1 MIPAHIPRVEISLDN
16 LIHNLSQIRKRLARK
31 DAIIAVVKDNA
42 YGCGAGV
49 ISRALEQD
57 GVNFFAVFS
66 MAEASQ
72 LRAFHISSPIL
83 ILGEAAADEIRW
95 ASSQNVRLTVNDM
108 ASLKKI
114 AAAPCRSI
122 VHVNINT
129 GMNRLGLFPHE
140 AGECA
145 GYISAHADI
154 ELEGVFTHLA
164 NADIPQTATVSKQ
177 YDRFSEALR
186 AFRGAG
192 FSPKYIHV
200 PNSAG
205 LLRFGVPDEYCVRPG
220 IILYGCKPDPA
231 QEFPIDLR
239 PVAAL
244 KAGIIKIMSVPAQT
258 PVSYGGTYVT
268 PRDTRIATAPLGYA
282 HGLPR
287 ALSNKGEVLIGGRRF
302 PIVGRVT
309 MDYIMIDIQ
318 DDTDI
323 SCGDEVVA
331 LGSQGNETITADA
344 IALQSNTIAYEILC
358 GLNARIN
365 RFYLQGGRIIYS
377 NDTLGNTQ
385 P

>member
-1 MIPAHIPRVEISLDN
+1 MIPVHIPRVEISLDN
-16 LIHNLSQIRKRLARK
+16 LIHNLNQIRKRLARK

-42 YGCGAGV
+42 YGCGACV
-49 ISRALEQD
+49 ISRTLEQEGID
-57 GVNFFAVFS
+57 FFAVFS
-66 MAEASQ
+66 AAEAKE
-72 LRAFHISSPIL
+72 LRAFRISSPIL
-83 ILGEAAADEIRW
+83 ILGEAAEDEIQW
-95 ASSQNVRLTVNDM
+95 ATSHNVRLTVNDM

-114 AAAPCRSI
+114 AALPCRSI

-140 AGECA
+140 AGACA
-145 GYISAHADI
+145 GYISAHPTI

-164 NADIPQTATVSKQ
+164 NADIPRTAAVSEQ
-177 YDRFSEALR
+177 YGRLSEALR

-205 LLRFGVPDEYCVRPG
+205 LLRTGMPDEYCVRPG
-220 IILYGCKPDPA
+220 ILLYGCKPDPG
-231 QEFPIDLR
+231 QESPIDLR

-244 KAGIIKIMSVPAQT
+244 KAGIIKIMSLPART
-258 PVSYGGTYVT
+258 PISYGGTYVT

-287 ALSNKGEVLIGGRRF
+287 ALSNKGEVLIRGRRF
-302 PIVGRVT
+302 PVAGRVT
-309 MDYIMIDIQ
+309 MDYIMIDLQ
-318 DDTDI
+318 NDTDI

-331 LGSQGNETITADA
+331 LGTQGSETITADA
-344 IALQSNTIAYEILC
+344 IALQSDTIGYEILC

-365 RFYLQGGRIIYS
+365 RYYFQGGRIIYS
-377 NDTLGNTQ
+377 DETPGDPQ
-385 P
+385 R